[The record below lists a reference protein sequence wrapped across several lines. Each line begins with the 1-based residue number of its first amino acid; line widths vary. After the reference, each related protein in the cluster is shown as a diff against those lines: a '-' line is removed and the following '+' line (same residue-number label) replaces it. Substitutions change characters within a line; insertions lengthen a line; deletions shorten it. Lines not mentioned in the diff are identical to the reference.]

1 MKDYYK
7 IDLEDFMQNNKAL
20 IGEIKSKAPVY
31 ADDMGLDE
39 VQYINREVKRAH
51 LDYVESLG
59 VKDPYEYYISRH
71 EEDRPLAEQLIAQH
85 RNSLHTA
92 R

>member
-7 IDLEDFMQNNKAL
+7 IDLEAFMQSNKGL
-20 IGEIKSKAPVY
+20 IGEINSKAPVY
-31 ADDMGLDE
+31 ADDMGLDV
-39 VQYINREVKRAH
+39 VQYINREIKRAH

-59 VKDPYEYYISRH
+59 VKDPYEYYVSRH
-71 EEDRPLAEQLIAQH
+71 EDDRQLAEQLITQH
-85 RNSLHTA
+85 RNSLHVT